1 MHTDIQEVLF
11 SSEQISARV
20 RELGQVITEDY
31 APLVAQGHEVVMMCV
46 LRGAAIFMADL
57 ARAVDLPLEM
67 DYMSVSSYG
76 ASTKSSGEV
85 RITKDLSGSIQGK
98 HLIIAEDII
107 DSGLTLS
114 YLRQSLLSRG
124 PLSIQVAA
132 MLRTDIPRVTEVECA
147 YLGFEC
153 PDAFVVGYGL
163 DYAEQYRNLS
173 YIGSLKPEIYR

>member
-98 HLIIAEDII
+98 HLIIA
-107 DSGLTLS
+107 
-114 YLRQSLLSRG
+114 
-124 PLSIQVAA
+124 
-132 MLRTDIPRVTEVECA
+132 
-147 YLGFEC
+147 
-153 PDAFVVGYGL
+153 
-163 DYAEQYRNLS
+163 
-173 YIGSLKPEIYR
+173 

>member
-20 RELGQVITEDY
+20 RELGQAITADY

-76 ASTKSSGEV
+76 ASTKSSGKCASRRTFPV
-85 RITKDLSGSIQGK
+85 ASKVSI
-98 HLIIAEDII
+98 
-107 DSGLTLS
+107 
-114 YLRQSLLSRG
+114 
-124 PLSIQVAA
+124 
-132 MLRTDIPRVTEVECA
+132 
-147 YLGFEC
+147 
-153 PDAFVVGYGL
+153 
-163 DYAEQYRNLS
+163 
-173 YIGSLKPEIYR
+173 